1 MTVRPRLFVL
11 SLSQAKN
18 RVTGRVIK
26 RPIVVNAFASIRE
39 KPRDMTMLGVYV
51 VSGLHVAKTQ
61 AVARKWGHFWTF
73 ANVFHTILR
82 GIC

>member
-1 MTVRPRLFVL
+1 MTVRSRLFVL

-26 RPIVVNAFASIRE
+26 RLIVISAFASIWE

-51 VSGLHVAKTQ
+51 VSGLHVEKTQ
-61 AVARKWGHFWTF
+61 AVARKWDHF
-73 ANVFHTILR
+73 
-82 GIC
+82 